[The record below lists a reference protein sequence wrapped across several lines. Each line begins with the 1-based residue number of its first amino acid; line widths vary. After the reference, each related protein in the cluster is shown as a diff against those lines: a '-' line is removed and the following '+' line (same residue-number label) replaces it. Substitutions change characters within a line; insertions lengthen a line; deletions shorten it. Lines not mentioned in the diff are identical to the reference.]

1 MKINY
6 PIKYA
11 AMPIIEEVGRTF
23 GLHELEREYG
33 VVLYIV
39 SKCYLIKNTT
49 TYKENGSSVKEYE
62 VVFPY
67 QPFEYGWEKNLPRYS
82 IYGNCINSTM
92 VDLVFDS
99 YEEALNYVDIKNRD
113 LCDDNIRYISIEKA
127 KMYEEEFITKLSK
140 YQILEQQILNYTS
153 DLKIGEN
160 QKLNNVV
167 QVRNNNIKILKDS
180 IYYLLNILNG
190 YKFVVYSISNEQYAD
205 LLNYNSLEKIDY
217 INNLR
222 GKVKG
227 LLIRKKQ
234 DDFIKLSPLSEGGTY
249 YINDDSI
256 CFDDKIEK
264 VSIDDFEQIDDDTLV
279 FYTTETLED
288 LFNSYKKYPEIDLDN
303 LQGPVLTKIKK

>member
-33 VVLYIV
+33 VGIYIV
-39 SKCYLIKNTT
+39 SKCYLIKDIT
-49 TYKENGSSVKEYE
+49 TYKENGSSVKKYE

-67 QPFEYGWEKNLPRYS
+67 QPFEFGWEKNLPKYS
-82 IYGNCINSTM
+82 IHGNCINSTM

-99 YEEALNYVDIKNRD
+99 YEEVLNYVDIKNRD
-113 LCDDNIRYISIEKA
+113 LCDNNTRYISIEKA
-127 KMYEEEFITKLSK
+127 KTYKEEFITKLSK
-140 YQILEQQILNYTS
+140 YQVLEQQILNYTF

-160 QKLNNVV
+160 KKLNNVV
-167 QVRNNNIKILKDS
+167 QVRNNNIKVLKDDL
-180 IYYLLNILNG
+180 YYLLNILNG

-205 LLNYNSLEKIDY
+205 LLNYNSLGKIDY

-222 GKVKG
+222 EKAQG

-234 DDFIKLSPLSEGGTY
+234 DDFIRLASSLELGTY

-256 CFDDKIEK
+256 CFDDKTEK
-264 VSIDDFEQIDDDTLV
+264 VSIADFEQIDDDTLV

-288 LFNSYKKYPEIDLDN
+288 LLNSYKKYPEIDLDN
-303 LQGPVLTKIKK
+303 LKGPVLTKVKK